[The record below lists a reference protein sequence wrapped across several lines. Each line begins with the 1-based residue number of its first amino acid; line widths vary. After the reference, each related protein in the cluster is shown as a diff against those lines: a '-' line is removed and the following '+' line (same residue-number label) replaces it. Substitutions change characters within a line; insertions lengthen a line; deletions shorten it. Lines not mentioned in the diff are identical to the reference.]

1 VIEKPYESKHARSR
15 RTEGSLL
22 PGGGVERWFPRI
34 KRSSRK
40 GLCLI
45 ALFVVLVDAAPAL
58 SGQNPNEGGMLLQQC
73 EAMLSG
79 TAEIEARLRCENT
92 VGSTLRAVDWIKQ
105 ENPKIKL
112 AYCAPGEV
120 SVVAGAR
127 LYVAYVNTHPS
138 TIHMPAEQVL
148 IQALEAAY
156 PCRP

>member
-1 VIEKPYESKHARSR
+1 
-15 RTEGSLL
+15 
-22 PGGGVERWFPRI
+22 
-34 KRSSRK
+34 
-40 GLCLI
+40 LI
-45 ALFVVLVDAAPAL
+45 AVAVALADAGPVL

-79 TAEIEARLRCENT
+79 RAEIEGRMRCQNT
-92 VGSTLRAVDWIKQ
+92 IGSTLRAIDWIKQ

-120 SVVAGAR
+120 SVAEGAK

-138 TIHMPAEQVL
+138 TIHMPAEHVL